1 MYKFVAVT
9 EVWTVLEM
17 VWVMVERV
25 AVEVHGGRVDIDV
38 VVTVLLAVRYTDEV
52 FVAGFSVVLVCVFV
66 VVL

>member
-1 MYKFVAVT
+1 MT

>member
-25 AVEVHGGRVDIDV
+25 AVEVHGGRVDIEVD
-38 VVTVLLAVRYTDEV
+38 VTVLLAVRYTDEV
-52 FVAGFSVVLVCVFV
+52 FVAGFSVVLVWVFV

>member
-1 MYKFVAVT
+1 MYRFVTVT